1 MSPIRQRIRIRFGK
15 TGDLRLVSHRELVV
29 VLERL
34 FRRISLPLSMSEGF
48 HPRPRMSFPSSLALG
63 IEASDEMMEI
73 ELTEVPD
80 ADELLARLR
89 AAAPPGLEF
98 YRLELVPWGAPK
110 PQIDTIL
117 YEFPVP
123 DERIPA
129 LSECISRVYSQ
140 RTLTVRRDDRAA
152 PLELFST
159 LDSLELAGGVLR
171 LRLRVTG
178 EASVR
183 PAEVL
188 VALGIDDLLDSDLF
202 PGDRYWKRSE
212 VALSASC
219 RTDFP
224 SVPRVSPDEA
234 TTALAPPPP
243 NPFTPESYQP
253 DETGDVDQRRAAGG
267 MSDRNC

>member
-1 MSPIRQRIRIRFGK
+1 MTSAVRQRVRIRFGK

-63 IEASDEMMEI
+63 IEACDELMEI

-80 ADELLARLR
+80 AGELLEKLR

-98 YRLELVPWGAPK
+98 YRLELVPWGAPR
-110 PQIDTIL
+110 PQVETIL

-123 DERIPA
+123 VERQASLSDCIERIHQ
-129 LSECISRVYSQ
+129 E
-140 RTLTVRRDDRAA
+140 RTLTVRRDDRAE

-159 LDSLELAGGVLR
+159 LEDLELTGGVLR

-188 VALGIDDLLDSDLF
+188 VALGIDDLLDEDH
-202 PGDRYWKRSE
+202 YWKRSE
-212 VALSASC
+212 VALSASS
-219 RTDFP
+219 RSDFQ
-224 SVPRVSPDEA
+224 SVRGASTGA
-234 TTALAPPPP
+234 STTALAPPPP
-243 NPFTPESYQP
+243 NPFTLESYP
-253 DETGDVDQRRAAGG
+253 TDETGDVDQRRAAGRVP
-267 MSDRNC
+267 DRDC